1 MKICLSY
8 SLPHGK
14 ARLGVL
20 FHRFVAQYSQYK
32 PYRAQFPN
40 VAELRVHTAFKKENY
55 ETSQGIGA
63 SLFRQIEEVAADF
76 VATDCET
83 CKWQIE
89 MSTPAKVK
97 HPISILAEALDL
109 EATRKLNSDK

>member
-1 MKICLSY
+1 MLHLCRSGHFN
-8 SLPHGK
+8 LPF
-14 ARLGVL
+14 AS
-20 FHRFVAQYSQYK
+20 FA
-32 PYRAQFPN
+32 
-40 VAELRVHTAFKKENY
+40 
-55 ETSQGIGA
+55 IGA

-97 HPISILAEALDL
+97 HPISIWQKRS
-109 EATRKLNSDK
+109 TWKQPVN

>member
-1 MKICLSY
+1 MNIAGNRRFAVSADRRSGC
-8 SLPHGK
+8 
-14 ARLGVL
+14 RL
-20 FHRFVAQYSQYK
+20 
-32 PYRAQFPN
+32 
-40 VAELRVHTAFKKENY
+40 
-55 ETSQGIGA
+55 
-63 SLFRQIEEVAADF
+63 